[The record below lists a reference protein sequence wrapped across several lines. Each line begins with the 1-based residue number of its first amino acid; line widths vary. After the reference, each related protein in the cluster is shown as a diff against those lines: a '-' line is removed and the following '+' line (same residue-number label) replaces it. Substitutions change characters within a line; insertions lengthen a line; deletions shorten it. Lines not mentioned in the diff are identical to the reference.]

1 MADVADAVDLANA
14 VDAADADAAGMLD
27 AVGVCGLGHV
37 GRTQTQ
43 TRWTQRTWWAMD
55 AVDLVDRGHGGAAQ
69 GSLGI
74 WERSIG
80 SF

>member
-1 MADVADAVDLANA
+1 VADVADAVDLANA

-37 GRTQTQ
+37 GCAQTQ
-43 TRWTQRTWWAMD
+43 TQRTWWAMD
-55 AVDLVDRGHGGAAQ
+55 AVDLVDRGCGGAAQ